1 MNKKI
6 KKICIVVN
14 SRANYARVKSLL
26 TAIKKNKKLELIL
39 ILGASAMLYRFG
51 QVHKV
56 ILKDNFKVDDTIFSV
71 VEGND
76 LIGMSKTTGLSI
88 IELSNV
94 LKKKKPDLVV
104 AIADRYENLS
114 IAISASYMN
123 IPVAHI
129 QGGETTGSID
139 EKVRH
144 AITKLSDIHF
154 VSTKR
159 AKDYVIKMG
168 ETKSKVF
175 LTGCPSID
183 LAKIPDYNLAKNFF
197 MQHGSGAQ
205 VQTNDNYIL
214 ILQHPVTTEFN
225 NAKSQIEETIQAVKS
240 FCKKNNFK
248 AIWLWPN
255 IDAGSDIFSKKIRIF
270 KDTNPNYVRFIKNF
284 TPEDYVKVMKNSKY
298 IVGNSSSGIREASF
312 LGVPVVNIGSRQSN
326 RERGPNVKDVG
337 HDRRKILKSIL
348 HQVGKRFKK
357 SLIYGNGDAGRK
369 IASILA
375 NSTFTINKKLNYL
388 HSDKKK

>member
-1 MNKKI
+1 MTLNKKT

-26 TAIKKNKKLELIL
+26 TAINKNKKLELIL
-39 ILGASAMLYRFG
+39 VLGASAMLYRFG
-51 QVHKV
+51 EVDKV
-56 ILKDNFKVDDTIFSV
+56 IKKDRFKVDETLFSV

-94 LKKKKPDLVV
+94 LQKKKPDLVV

-144 AITKLSDIHF
+144 AITKMSDIHF

-159 AKDYVIKMG
+159 AKSYVIKMG
-168 ETKSKVF
+168 ESKSKVF

-183 LAKIPDYNLAKNFF
+183 LATNKNYNLSKNFF
-197 MQHGSGAQ
+197 KKYGVGAS
-205 VQTNDNYIL
+205 VQPDENYIL
-214 ILQHPVTTEFN
+214 VLQHPVTTEFN
-225 NAKSQIEETIQAVKS
+225 NAKAQIEETIEAIRI
-240 FCKKNNFK
+240 FCKKTNYK
-248 AIWLWPN
+248 VIWLWPN

-270 KDTNPNYVRFIKNF
+270 KEANPNFVRFIKNF
-284 TPEDYVKVMKNSKY
+284 TPEDYVKVMKNSKC

-326 RERGPNVKDVG
+326 RERGPNVIDVDY
-337 HDRRKILKSIL
+337 DRKKILKSIL
-348 HQVGKRFKK
+348 KQAGKKFKK
-357 SLIYGNGDAGRK
+357 STIYGTGSAGK
-369 IASILA
+369 QIASILA
-375 NSTFTINKKLNYL
+375 KSNFTINKKLNKL
-388 HSDKKK
+388 DSD